1 MRSSRPFDPDEL
13 LDDGLLRVP
22 EAAELLAVGK
32 STIYLLMENG
42 EIPYV
47 RVRGA
52 RRIPKRAVTEFAK
65 ARLQGGW
72 NFLQP

>member
-1 MRSSRPFDPDEL
+1 MRPNRPFDPDEL
-13 LDDGLLRVP
+13 VDAGLLRVP
-22 EAAELLAVGK
+22 EVAEMLAVSK

-42 EIPYV
+42 EMPYV

-52 RRIPKRAVTEFAK
+52 RRIPKRAVTEYAK
-65 ARLQGGW
+65 AMLQGGW